1 MLGCGMSPETAKQ
14 VDMFPGEAVDT
25 RTPRQK
31 KLDKHAL
38 LPIQTPMFPGQG
50 DLIQIGGTVRP
61 KMEWDGDTT
70 VETLRLQ
77 LEDTRTD
84 EEIERERIR
93 AEQSL
98 IVPMFPD
105 EMGAADGEPTDGEA
119 EDDEAAI
126 EPLSLEERI
135 TAATEELY
143 AICLDMSQTVAATPD
158 VLKSQAVCLAI
169 ATLQAQSAGVDPAT
183 ITKFLTMAGQ
193 SQPQTINT
201 THHTPSSAGPRRR
214 RATTNHASHYPTSRM
229 HLRNRLARLAGNH

>member
-1 MLGCGMSPETAKQ
+1 MSHETAKQ
-14 VDMFPGEAVDT
+14 VDMFTGESVDT

-31 KLDKHAL
+31 KLDKRAT
-38 LPIQTPMFPGQG
+38 LPTQTPMFPGRG
-50 DLIQIGGTVRP
+50 DLIELDGTAHP
-61 KMEWDGDTT
+61 KMEWEGDTT
-70 VETLRLQ
+70 VEALRLQ

-98 IVPMFPD
+98 IMPMFPEETGTPD
-105 EMGAADGEPTDGEA
+105 NEPTDREGD
-119 EDDEAAI
+119 DDETAT

-169 ATLQAQSAGVDPAT
+169 ATLHAQSAGVDQTT

-193 SQPQTINT
+193 SQPQSINT
-201 THHTPSSAGPRRR
+201 PRQTSTTAGARRR

-229 HLRNRLARLAGNH
+229 HLRNRLERLRGNQ